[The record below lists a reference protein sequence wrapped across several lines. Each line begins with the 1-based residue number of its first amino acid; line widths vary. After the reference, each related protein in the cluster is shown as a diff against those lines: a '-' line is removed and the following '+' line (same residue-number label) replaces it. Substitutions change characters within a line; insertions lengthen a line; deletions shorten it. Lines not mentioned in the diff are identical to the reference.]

1 MLVVVPAAYPCSMAF
16 PAYGVYSGGTV
27 LLHTYLE
34 WDFALLM
41 AGAIL
46 LKAVSYAFIGNGAKL
61 RLFGAMV
68 AGNLVTTAVGYV
80 MEACHVSL
88 FNLMLIPAFV
98 AMVLFHH
105 AGTIL
110 WPLNYQTRFP
120 KRTLRE
126 WVAAL
131 TLGYIVMGILAMVLT
146 TTQYL
151 GVWHWVLKW
160 VFSYASLIMALF
172 VTTSYEYGVITLIIK
187 QRGREVFL
195 PVLKANL
202 IVFFVL
208 FAAVAGVLWS
218 QHKLPN
224 P

>member
-27 LLHTYLE
+27 LLRTYLE

-88 FNLMLIPAFV
+88 LSLMLIPALV
-98 AMVLFHH
+98 AMVLFHY
-105 AGTIL
+105 AGKIL
-110 WPLNYQTRFP
+110 WSLDYQARYP
-120 KRTLRE
+120 KRRLSE
-126 WVAAL
+126 IVGML
-131 TLGYIVMGILAMVLT
+131 TLGFIAMGILAMVLT
-146 TTQYL
+146 TTHRL

-160 VFSYASLIMALF
+160 GFSCASLIMALF
-172 VTTSYEYGVITLIIK
+172 VTTSYEYGVITRITR

-208 FAAVAGVLWS
+208 FAAVAGVLWN

>member
-16 PAYGVYSGGTV
+16 SAYGVYSGGTI
-27 LLHTYLE
+27 LLKTYLE
-34 WDFALLM
+34 WNFALLM

-46 LKAVSYAFIGNGAKL
+46 LKAVSYAFIGNGSKL

-68 AGNLVTTAVGYV
+68 AGNLVTTLVGYL
-80 MEACHVSL
+80 MEACHV
-88 FNLMLIPAFV
+88 NLLNLVLIPAFV
-98 AMVLFHH
+98 AMVLFHY
-105 AGTIL
+105 AGKIL
-110 WPLNYQTRFP
+110 WPLNYQARYP
-120 KRTLRE
+120 KRTLSGI
-126 WVAAL
+126 VSML
-131 TLGYIVMGILAMVLT
+131 TLGFIMVGILGLFLT
-146 TTQYL
+146 GTRSF
-151 GVWHWVLKW
+151 GAWHWVLKW

-172 VTTSYEYGVITLIIK
+172 VTTSYEYGVVTRITK
-187 QRGREVFL
+187 QSGREVFL